1 MDMEETKTVDK
12 QVFGVDLKI
21 IGGFALIVYL
31 GTTRLTAIENDI
43 SNLKENAATIQTVR
57 LEQSKNSTDMATLQV
72 EVASIKNA
80 QKEQAQKLDN
90 ISQAINSVSQQVQS
104 VTQSLRGR

>member
-1 MDMEETKTVDK
+1 MEKTVDK

-31 GTTRLTAIENDI
+31 GTTRLSAIENDI
-43 SNLKENAATIQTVR
+43 VNLKENTAVVSSVR
-57 LEQSKNSTDMATLQV
+57 SDQDKDSLALAGLQV

-80 QKEQAQKLDN
+80 QKDQATKLDN
-90 ISQAINSVSQQVQS
+90 ISQAINVVSQQMQS
-104 VTQSLRGR
+104 VTQSMRGR

>member
-1 MDMEETKTVDK
+1 MDSKTVDK

-21 IGGFALIVYL
+21 IGGFALIVYMGTARL
-31 GTTRLTAIENDI
+31 GAIENDI
-43 SNLKENAATIQTVR
+43 SNLKENAAIISSVKSDQN
-57 LEQSKNSTDMATLQV
+57 KDSTTLAGLQV

-80 QKEQAQKLDN
+80 QAAQATKLDN
-90 ISQAINSVSQQVQS
+90 ISQSIAVVGQQIQS

>member
-1 MDMEETKTVDK
+1 MEAKTVDK

-21 IGGFALIVYL
+21 IGGFALIVYMGTARL
-31 GTTRLTAIENDI
+31 GAIENDI
-43 SNLKENAATIQTVR
+43 TNLKENAAVITSVR
-57 LEQSKNSTDMATLQV
+57 SDQAKDSVALAGLQV

-80 QKEQAQKLDN
+80 QVAQATKLDN
-90 ISQAINSVSQQVQS
+90 ISQAINTVSQQVQS

>member
-1 MDMEETKTVDK
+1 MEKTVDK

-31 GTTRLTAIENDI
+31 GTTRLSAIENDI
-43 SNLKENAATIQTVR
+43 VNLKENTAVVSSVR
-57 LEQSKNSTDMATLQV
+57 SDQAKDSLALAGLQV

-80 QKEQAQKLDN
+80 QKDQAAKLDN
-90 ISQAINSVSQQVQS
+90 ISQAINVVSQQMQS
-104 VTQSLRGR
+104 VTQSIRGR

>member
-1 MDMEETKTVDK
+1 MEKTVDK

-31 GTTRLTAIENDI
+31 GTTRLSAIENDI
-43 SNLKENAATIQTVR
+43 VNLKENTAVVSSVR
-57 LEQSKNSTDMATLQV
+57 SDQAKDSLALAGLQV

-80 QKEQAQKLDN
+80 QKDQATKLDN
-90 ISQAINSVSQQVQS
+90 ISQAINVVSQQMQS
-104 VTQSLRGR
+104 VTQSMRGR